1 MVNCKVRNNNDTY
14 IGNCC
19 CRFDLEHV
27 LRAHARRIAILGGNL
42 KTPQNVELFML
53 SLKYLSRYLRKN
65 NWNKGTFLLL
75 RNKGYLES
83 YFLGIG
89 KRCTLDYLSKQ

>member
-19 CRFDLEHV
+19 CRFDLELV
-27 LRAHARRIAILGGNL
+27 LRAHARRIAIFWGNL
-42 KTPQNVELFML
+42 KTPQNVKMFML

-65 NWNKGTFLLL
+65 NWNKGTFF
-75 RNKGYLES
+75 
-83 YFLGIG
+83 YFCFYETKDIL
-89 KRCTLDYLSKQ
+89 KVTSWE